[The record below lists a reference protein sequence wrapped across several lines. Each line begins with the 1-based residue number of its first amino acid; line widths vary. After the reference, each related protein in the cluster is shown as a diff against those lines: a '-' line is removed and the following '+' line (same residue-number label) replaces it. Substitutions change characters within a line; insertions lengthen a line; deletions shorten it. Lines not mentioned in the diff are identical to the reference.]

1 MKKQIVIMLLMALAA
16 VMLMTVACGSSDD
29 PTDLPGTTRSGTD
42 TSKPASNTDN
52 QAQPKKEESTPGT
65 QDTNRPQVINTPQI
79 QGAGTTPWP
88 TSVPTRHTTNRAT
101 PQPDNQPYNEPTLN
115 ANHPQQETTTPHPQ
129 ELTHQPYD
137 GHSPLVHVF
146 FDQPWL
152 LMPKVEGQTL
162 KAPLKGLTES
172 GQIVSIEN
180 PSQWDI
186 TFTEHYIS
194 TRREDNPPPTIGPDG
209 TITLPNN
216 KRDFT
221 HIAAIHNG
229 LPTYITLYHLADPPD
244 IVTDREEYIKTEAG
258 RPRAKCVYAF
268 PEMPGAANYPLYP
281 GSATVGTS
289 TQHALEA
296 VHTEAR
302 KLGYE
307 PTLTAPV
314 GVNKH
319 LEFPSPAHTHLL
331 PPTDECIPIEE
342 AYRIAKEMNK
352 IPGTHILNWHR
363 MTESIKA
370 EFLQRYY
377 SDNER

>member
-1 MKKQIVIMLLMALAA
+1 M
-16 VMLMTVACGSSDD
+16 SSI
-29 PTDLPGTTRSGTD
+29 TSSGFCVK
-42 TSKPASNTDN
+42 SS
-52 QAQPKKEESTPGT
+52 
-65 QDTNRPQVINTPQI
+65 
-79 QGAGTTPWP
+79 
-88 TSVPTRHTTNRAT
+88 
-101 PQPDNQPYNEPTLN
+101 
-115 ANHPQQETTTPHPQ
+115 
-129 ELTHQPYD
+129 
-137 GHSPLVHVF
+137 
-146 FDQPWL
+146 
-152 LMPKVEGQTL
+152 
-162 KAPLKGLTES
+162 
-172 GQIVSIEN
+172 
-180 PSQWDI
+180 
-186 TFTEHYIS
+186 EHY
-194 TRREDNPPPTIGPDG
+194 TGLRRDDNPPPTISPDG

-216 KRDFT
+216 RRNLT

-244 IVTDREEYIKTEAG
+244 IVTDRDEYVKTEAG
-258 RPRAKCVYAF
+258 RPPAKCVYAF

-281 GSATVGTS
+281 GSATIVTS

-296 VHTEAR
+296 IHTEAR